1 MTVLYYITL
10 YLLFVIIILLS
21 TITYFLAAVSFI
33 LLQSVLLYMHSC
45 VSRLV
50 QHISFSVYTRAIIQD
65 IL

>member
-10 YLLFVIIILLS
+10 LFVMCYVLLS

-33 LLQSVLLYMHSC
+33 LLQSVLLYMHSR

-50 QHISFSVYTRAIIQD
+50 WHISFSVYIRAIIQD

>member
-10 YLLFVIIILLS
+10 LFVMCYVLLS

-33 LLQSVLLYMHSC
+33 LLQSVLC

-50 QHISFSVYTRAIIQD
+50 WHISFSVYIRAISNSYYRASMA
-65 IL
+65 